1 MSTQDFGFR
10 AFLRRRVRR
19 TKKAFLRN
27 ACKIA
32 MAVFVLFSCEYLV
45 AEENWGFFPQQ
56 TEVQKTLL
64 KNIKTK
70 AYKPALEMW
79 DSALGGERFKTTYT
93 GQALFNWV
101 LFEAGARTNAM
112 ERLFA
117 LKAPHHIDASVKNLW
132 RQSLNQFRGR
142 LTMAGGLLTRKWYT
156 FLGADLYRV
165 MREKPIFDISQPST
179 LKKLS
184 ALAAAKSTPKDERP
198 WYQWQLAL
206 AAAHQGQN
214 DLANNQISRLLDAK
228 QSVVD
233 SDALYMTRAR
243 VAFQQ
248 KEFEEAIDWYKK
260 VSKSSDLWLSAK
272 EELAWTYLRA
282 HLPNKTVSELHTV
295 LSPIFASIS
304 GPESDFLSAF
314 ASLMICDYNNIFK
327 VTKGFKSRHT
337 RKVGSL
343 ESLVKNPSS
352 EAFMKFLKTVDTK
365 PIKLASFSP
374 ILKDLPRGF
383 QRDAFLVE
391 HMKYRQAMLDEV
403 RVLRNLNGA
412 LFSRLADVSLK
423 RAGNAKNKSYDR
435 LKALALNEL
444 KEFKVMIQKLHIIEA
459 EVIQRLHLDQNKL
472 GRRDTL
478 KNPVPNSH
486 EIISFPVTQE
496 VWLDEV
502 DNYHAEIRD
511 CPKIT
516 RASL

>member
-1 MSTQDFGFR
+1 MKNRMAKAYSVITFIVGVAVILLASTET
-10 AFLRRRVRR
+10 A
-19 TKKAFLRN
+19 KAN
-27 ACKIA
+27 DQWA
-32 MAVFVLFSCEYLV
+32 
-45 AEENWGFFPQQ
+45 FFPQK
-56 TEVQKTLL
+56 TETQRTLL
-64 KNIKTK
+64 KNIKTG
-70 AYKPALEMW
+70 AHKPALEMW

-117 LKAPHHIDASVKNLW
+117 LKAPHHIDAPVKDMW
-132 RQSLNQFRGR
+132 RQSLNRFRGR
-142 LTMAGGLLTRKWYT
+142 LSLAAGTLSRKWRT
-156 FLGADLYRV
+156 FLGNDLYQV
-165 MREKPIFDISQPST
+165 MRDKPVYDISKSST

-184 ALAAAKSTPKDERP
+184 SLARSSNTPKDEKP

-206 AAAHQGQN
+206 AAAHQGKN
-214 DLANNQISRLLDAK
+214 DLADNQISRLLEMDQK
-228 QSVVD
+228 TID
-233 SDALYMTRAR
+233 DDALYMTRAR
-243 VAFQQ
+243 VAYQG

-260 VSKSSDLWLSAK
+260 VSKSSDQWLMAK
-272 EELAWTYLRA
+272 EELAWAYLRA
-282 HLPNKTVSELHTV
+282 DLPNKTVSELHTV
-295 LSPIFASIS
+295 LSPVFSSIS

-327 VTKGFKSRHT
+327 VTKAFKSRHT

-343 ESLVKNPSS
+343 ESLVKNSSS
-352 EAFMKFLKTVDTK
+352 EVFMKFLKTVDTK
-365 PIKLASFSP
+365 PVQLASFAP

-383 QRDAFLVE
+383 QRDAFLVD
-391 HMKYRQAMLDEV
+391 HMKYRQAMVDEV
-403 RVLRNLNGA
+403 RVLKNLNGSV
-412 LFSRLADVSLK
+412 FNRLADVSLK
-423 RAGNAKNKSYDR
+423 RAGNAKNKAYDR
-435 LKALALNEL
+435 LKVLAVNEL

-502 DNYHAEIRD
+502 DNYHAEVRD

-516 RASL
+516 RAAL